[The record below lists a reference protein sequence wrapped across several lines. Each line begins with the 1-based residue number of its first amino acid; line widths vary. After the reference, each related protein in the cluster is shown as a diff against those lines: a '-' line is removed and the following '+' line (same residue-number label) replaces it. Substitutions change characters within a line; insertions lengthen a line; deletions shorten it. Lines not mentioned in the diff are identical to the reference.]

1 MTGLSE
7 ASQGYAD
14 RFGAV
19 AGELPGAG
27 LAWLD
32 ALRRAG
38 IDRFARTGLPT
49 QRIEDWKYTNL
60 RGLEKPNRAP
70 ATGGGIALDLPPA
83 LLPDG
88 EARHRLVFVD
98 GLYRAAL
105 SQIGELPAGATIG
118 GLADMLAEESDWME
132 AHLGQIGGDQDA
144 PLLALN
150 TAFAGDGL
158 VLRLDDG
165 VVLEAPVEATFLST
179 ARNGPA
185 VHHPRILIVLG
196 AGASAT
202 FVEHHVAV
210 DSGATGGESYFANG
224 AGEIVVGEGAS
235 LRHYKLQ
242 DEGGEAHHIAAT
254 VVRLS
259 ADASY
264 DNFSLSL
271 GARLARNEIRLRLD
285 GPGARC
291 GLMGAYLAGGD
302 QHTDTTTI
310 IEHCS
315 PDTTSRE
322 IYKGVLDGKARAVFQ
337 GRITVHKGAQR
348 IEGHQLNRTLL
359 LSDGAEID
367 CKPELEIFA
376 DDVKCSH
383 GATAG
388 ALDDDALFYLRS
400 RGIPEDEARGVLVS
414 AFLDEVVD
422 EIADI
427 GVREIFRQRVAA
439 RLEQSRKNGEAS

>member
-1 MTGLSE
+1 MTNLSA
-7 ASQGYAD
+7 ASQSYAD

-38 IDRFARTGLPT
+38 LDQFVRTGLPT
-49 QRIEDWKYTNL
+49 PRVEDWKYTNL
-60 RGLEKPNRAP
+60 GALEKLTLAP
-70 ATGGGIALDLPPA
+70 AIGGEIAPELPPA
-83 LLPDG
+83 ITPDG
-88 EARHRLVFVD
+88 QECHRLVLVD
-98 GLYRAAL
+98 GLYRADL
-105 SQIGELPAGATIG
+105 SDIGDLPPGATLG
-118 GLADMLAEESDWME
+118 GLADMLDDDAGWAE
-132 AHLGQIGGDQDA
+132 AHLGCVGGEEDA

-179 ARNGPA
+179 ARGGP
-185 VHHPRILIVLG
+185 VVYHPRALIVLG
-196 AGASAT
+196 AGAAAT
-202 FVEHHVAV
+202 IIEHHA
-210 DSGATGGESYFANG
+210 AAGGDSYFANG
-224 AGEIVVGEGAS
+224 ATEIVAGQGAA

-242 DEGGEAHHIAAT
+242 DEGAEAHHIAAT
-254 VVRLS
+254 VVQL
-259 ADASY
+259 AAGASY

-271 GARLARNEIRLRLD
+271 GARLARNEIRVRLD
-285 GPGARC
+285 GPSARC
-291 GLMGAYLAGGD
+291 GLMGAYLAGGR
-302 QHTDTTTI
+302 QHTDSTTI
-310 IEHCS
+310 IEHAS

-337 GRITVHKGAQR
+337 GRITVREGAQR

-388 ALDDDALFYLRS
+388 ELDDDALFYLRS
-400 RGIPEDEARGVLVS
+400 RGIPEAQARGILVS
-414 AFLDEVVD
+414 AFIGEVMD
-422 EIADI
+422 EIADE
-427 GVREIFRQRVAA
+427 GVREAFKQRVAA
-439 RLEQSRKNGEAS
+439 RLEQLRKNGEAS

>member
-1 MTGLSE
+1 MTNLSE
-7 ASQGYAD
+7 ASQSYAD

-19 AGELPGAG
+19 AGALPGAG

-38 IDRFARTGLPT
+38 IDQFTRTGLPT
-49 QRIEDWKYTNL
+49 PRIEDWKYTNL
-60 RGLEKPNRAP
+60 GALEKLSLVP
-70 ATGGGIALDLPPA
+70 ATGSGIALELPPT

-88 EARHRLVFVD
+88 QERHRLVFVD
-98 GLYRAAL
+98 GRYRADL
-105 SQIGELPAGATIG
+105 CQIGELPPGATLG
-118 GLADMLAEESDWME
+118 GLADMLDDEAGWAE
-132 AHLGQIGGDQDA
+132 AYLGRISGDEDA

-165 VVLEAPVEATFLST
+165 VTLAAPIEATFLST
-179 ARNGPA
+179 ARDGPA
-185 VHHPRILIVLG
+185 IHHPRALIVLR

-202 FVEHHVAV
+202 FVEHHLA
-210 DSGATGGESYFANG
+210 AGGETYFANG
-224 AGEIVVGEGAS
+224 ACEIVLGEDAV

-242 DEGGEAHHIAAT
+242 EEGSEAHHVALTVARLAAG
-254 VVRLS
+254 
-259 ADASY
+259 ASY

-291 GLMGAYLAGGD
+291 GLMGAYLAGGR
-302 QHTDTTTI
+302 QHTDSTTI
-310 IEHCS
+310 IDHAS
-315 PDTTSRE
+315 PDTASRE
-322 IYKGVLDGKARAVFQ
+322 VYKGVLDGKARAVFQ
-337 GRITVHKGAQR
+337 GRITVREGAQR

-383 GATAG
+383 GATVG
-388 ALDDDALFYLRS
+388 EIDDDALFYLRS
-400 RGIPEDEARGVLVS
+400 RGIPETEARGILVS
-414 AFLDEVVD
+414 AFLDEVMD
-422 EIADI
+422 EIADA
-427 GVREIFRQRVAA
+427 GVREAFKQRVAT
-439 RLEQSRKNGEAS
+439 RLEPRGNGEAT